1 MVLLRIKNTM
11 ITVIILSGLLGIIYI
26 SKPDRGGLG
35 RCQEIFGFDTLSQ
48 RGLEILPFSAW
59 SPFENSKFRMKIQKS
74 KFESLKIYLY
84 GHGYETWEAG
94 GLQFGSLNIGWD
106 GLVHL
111 QYSIRKFDG
120 HVHIVAYDQTN
131 RTFYTIVSQ

>member
-1 MVLLRIKNTM
+1 MELLRMKITI
-11 ITVIILSGLLGIIYI
+11 ITVIILSGLLGITYF

-35 RCQEIFGFDTLSQ
+35 RCQEIFGFDNLSQ
-48 RGLEILPFSAW
+48 RDLKILPFSTW
-59 SPFENSKFRMKIQKS
+59 SPFENSKFQMKLQKS

-84 GHGYETWEAG
+84 SHGYEKWESG

-106 GLVHL
+106 GLIHL
-111 QYSIRKFDG
+111 QYSLRKFDG

-131 RTFYTIVSQ
+131 GIFYAIVSQ